1 MDQSLNICKMAGS
14 LFRQDEGG
22 TVISAAPLTR
32 LSDVSQ
38 ASAFPPKQAS
48 SYRQL
53 KQCINAACCKGEIP
67 VAFDG
72 RICRSSGSCLGK

>member
-22 TVISAAPLTR
+22 IVISAAPFDQ
-32 LSDVSQ
+32 LSNVSQ
-38 ASAFPPKQAS
+38 ASTFPPKQAS

-53 KQCINAACCKGEIP
+53 K
-67 VAFDG
+67 
-72 RICRSSGSCLGK
+72 